1 MKKKAFQKLT
11 ALLAVTAMSASLL
24 TGCGSDASGSN
35 DTATN
40 NAQESTA
47 SAGTQEANS
56 EHPSWISDEPLEI
69 SIMTPDANQQPMAQ
83 DSKSHEAI
91 FEATNVKLNFQI
103 VPTDSYDEKKNIA
116 LSTQNFPDIILLT
129 STSDISDFASEGIFE
144 PLNQYINEET
154 MPNFYKFWQQY
165 PEMQRYMVDGEMY
178 VFNQVIRPRN
188 PYRPSGRERHRNT
201 YHMG

>member
-69 SIMTPDANQQPMAQ
+69 SIMTPDANPWHRTASPMRQFLKQPM
-83 DSKSHEAI
+83 
-91 FEATNVKLNFQI
+91 
-103 VPTDSYDEKKNIA
+103 
-116 LSTQNFPDIILLT
+116 
-129 STSDISDFASEGIFE
+129 
-144 PLNQYINEET
+144 
-154 MPNFYKFWQQY
+154 
-165 PEMQRYMVDGEMY
+165 
-178 VFNQVIRPRN
+178 
-188 PYRPSGRERHRNT
+188 
-201 YHMG
+201 

>member
-11 ALLAVTAMSASLL
+11 ALVAVTAMSASLL

-165 PEMQRYMVDGEMY
+165 PEMQLSL
-178 VFNQVIRPRN
+178 I
-188 PYRPSGRERHRNT
+188 HI
-201 YHMG
+201 